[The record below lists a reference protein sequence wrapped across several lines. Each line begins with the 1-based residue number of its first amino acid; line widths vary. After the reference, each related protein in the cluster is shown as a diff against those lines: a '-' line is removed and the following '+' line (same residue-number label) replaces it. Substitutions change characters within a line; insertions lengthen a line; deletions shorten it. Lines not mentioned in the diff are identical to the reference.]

1 MARKGRQGGEG
12 RKPLLARSETLAEIK
27 RLAELGLH
35 DKDIINMIGVHEQ
48 TWSKALQQA
57 EADISQNR
65 LDTPY
70 VRFRRLL
77 LRARSKGKASVL
89 THLNEQSKGGNDR
102 SSKFLM
108 ELDADYRNES
118 AGGTVNVTVQTLSML
133 SDEQLERFLA
143 GDRSVL
149 VDVQK

>member
-1 MARKGRQGGEG
+1 MARKGRQGGNG

-35 DKDIINMIGVHEQ
+35 DSDIYNMVGVSEQ
-48 TWSKALQQA
+48 TWSRALVQA
-57 EADISQNR
+57 EADIAQNR
-65 LDTPY
+65 LETPY
-70 VRFRRLL
+70 VRFRQLL
-77 LRARSKGKASVL
+77 LRARSKGRSNVM
-89 THLNEQSKGGNDR
+89 THLNSQSAQGNDR

-108 ELDADYRNES
+108 ELDENYRSEKPGAS
-118 AGGTVNVTVQTLSML
+118 VNVTVQTLSML
-133 SDEQLERFLA
+133 TDEQLDRFLA